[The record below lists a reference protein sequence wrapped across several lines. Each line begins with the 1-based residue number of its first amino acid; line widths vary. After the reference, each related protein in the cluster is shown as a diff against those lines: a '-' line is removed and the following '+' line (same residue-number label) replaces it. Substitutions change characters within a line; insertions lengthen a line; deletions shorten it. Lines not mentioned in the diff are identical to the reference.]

1 MQNVFT
7 PSVHSE
13 FSVKRNPNL
22 ISGHYY
28 RDDVGGVYQY
38 KDDVINIG
46 YYPPDTRLNN
56 TYVASASDPLKFA
69 TMKRNL
75 QLKGTDLG
83 DSTDSPN
90 FQAAKQQAKDISYTQ
105 IAPASSPSAYQ
116 PQSPAIDIAPP
127 SKPQKQAETEVNYLP
142 WVIGGG
148 VLTLGLGLAIVFL
161 PIRKKPVS

>member
-13 FSVKRNPNL
+13 FSVKRNPSL
-22 ISGHYY
+22 ISGKFYY
-28 RDDVGGVYQY
+28 DDANGLYQY
-38 KDDVINIG
+38 FYHAINIVDYPG
-46 YYPPDTRLNN
+46 YP
-56 TYVASASDPLKFA
+56 
-69 TMKRNL
+69 
-75 QLKGTDLG
+75 QLKNTWVYKNLE
-83 DSTDSPN
+83 P
-90 FQAAKQQAKDISYTQ
+90 AKYNTMASNLAQKGREVEADKAHEVVKSARE